1 MKEMEGHLLLDK
13 AMNVGYKFI
22 LGLES
27 IYESIDETEEMVF
40 IPDPEISEEELADE
54 LIEYFLETQE
64 YEKCANI
71 KSVMDLKKVIN
82 KLI

>member
-1 MKEMEGHLLLDK
+1 M
-13 AMNVGYKFI
+13 
-22 LGLES
+22 GLES